1 MRELVSIISFFE
13 NVPFSKGYKNSKRF
27 FILAVFK
34 RNKLSV
40 EQLYGQFRLSAFSN
54 FHATRLKFYVR
65 EGKPLKL
72 SQVR

>member
-1 MRELVSIISFFE
+1 MVNL
-13 NVPFSKGYKNSKRF
+13 GY
-27 FILAVFK
+27 I
-34 RNKLSV
+34 
-40 EQLYGQFRLSAFSN
+40 SAFSN